1 LASMVSDNEM
11 ESSSSLYCPSP
22 GGPNLTGGVH
32 GGRPG
37 SEYGG
42 SEYGGSEYGGDD
54 GSHFFSMNS

>member
-1 LASMVSDNEM
+1 M
-11 ESSSSLYCPSP
+11 ESSASLYCPSP
-22 GGPNLTGGVH
+22 GGPNLTGGMH

-54 GSHFFSMNS
+54 GSHFFSMSS